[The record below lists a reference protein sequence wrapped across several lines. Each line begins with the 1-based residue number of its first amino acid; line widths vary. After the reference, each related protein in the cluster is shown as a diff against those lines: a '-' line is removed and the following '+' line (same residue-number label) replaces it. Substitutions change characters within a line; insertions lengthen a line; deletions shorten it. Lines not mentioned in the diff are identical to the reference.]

1 MRRFLA
7 LLLPALAVG
16 AQAQVV
22 GAFDNSRLST
32 EDMNLASGDWLSG
45 MRECFL
51 SRGAPITTTGTLT
64 PEYLSGV
71 TVFFTS
77 EFLNQVP
84 SDAEVAAVVA
94 WVQSGGTL
102 IVTGECG

>member
-1 MRRFLA
+1 MKRILA
-7 LLLPALAVG
+7 LLLSALAVG
-16 AQAQVV
+16 VQAQVV
-22 GAFDNSRLST
+22 GTFDNTRLLT

-64 PEYLSGV
+64 ASYLSGV

-77 EFLNQVP
+77 EFINQVP
-84 SDAEVAAVVA
+84 SDDEVAAVVA
-94 WVQSGGTL
+94 WVQAGGTL
-102 IVTGECG
+102 VVTGECG

>member
-1 MRRFLA
+1 MKRIFA
-7 LLLPALAVG
+7 VLLPAFAVG
-16 AQAQVV
+16 VQAQVV
-22 GAFDNSRLST
+22 GTFDNTRLMT

-45 MRECFL
+45 MRECFQ

-64 PEYLSGV
+64 PAYLSGV

-77 EFLNQVP
+77 EFLNDVP
-84 SDAEVAAVVA
+84 SNDEVAAVVA
-94 WVQSGGTL
+94 WVQNGGTL